1 MPENASNNVAELFF
15 DSPVSGDMPALITRE
30 GDRAKTITRSEFEKL
45 VTEFASGLAVLGV
58 ERQEPVAILCENR
71 PEWIIADLAIAA
83 TGAVSVPV
91 YTTLGADDLRFILE
105 DSGATTLIVQER
117 LLEKLKEVRK
127 ALPLLTRIITVGGTE
142 GAQDSL
148 SFEKV
153 LSLGKEELG
162 RAPFRRGAVK
172 RDDIFSIVYSS
183 GTTGRPRGVMLSH
196 GNVISNIEAIKD
208 AIDVDRT
215 DRYLS
220 YLPLSHIFERTT
232 HHFLIHMGCPIC
244 YARGFSFVGADME
257 FFRPTFMIGVP
268 FVFERMKRK
277 VEDSIERLPVAR
289 RFILKKAIEWAR
301 TGGILKALAAPVVAS
316 VRRKVAPTIRFFV
329 SGGAP
334 LSPATAE
341 FFFSLGIPV
350 LEGYGLTE
358 TSPVVSVNTLKA
370 WRIGT
375 VGRPLKGVEVRIA
388 EDGEVLVRGASVMKG
403 YFNLPELTAQT
414 IREGWLHTGD
424 RGYID
429 EQGFLVITGRKKDI
443 IITSAGKNITPQKI
457 ENLLREDPY
466 IKDAILY
473 GDQKPHLVALVIPDT
488 ERLESLC
495 KELGIEK
502 GVPDCLGNKRLYSFF
517 EKRIRER
524 LRGLSRFEQIHR
536 FALIADDLSCERGE
550 LTPTMKL
557 KREAIARRYSSLIDS
572 LY

>member
-1 MPENASNNVAELFF
+1 
-15 DSPVSGDMPALITRE
+15 
-30 GDRAKTITRSEFEKL
+30 
-45 VTEFASGLAVLGV
+45 
-58 ERQEPVAILCENR
+58 
-71 PEWIIADLAIAA
+71 
-83 TGAVSVPV
+83 
-91 YTTLGADDLRFILE
+91 
-105 DSGATTLIVQER
+105 
-117 LLEKLKEVRK
+117 
-127 ALPLLTRIITVGGTE
+127 
-142 GAQDSL
+142 
-148 SFEKV
+148 
-153 LSLGKEELG
+153 
-162 RAPFRRGAVK
+162 
-172 RDDIFSIVYSS
+172 
-183 GTTGRPRGVMLSH
+183 
-196 GNVISNIEAIKD
+196 
-208 AIDVDRT
+208 
-215 DRYLS
+215 
-220 YLPLSHIFERTT
+220 
-232 HHFLIHMGCPIC
+232 
-244 YARGFSFVGADME
+244 
-257 FFRPTFMIGVP
+257 
-268 FVFERMKRK
+268 
-277 VEDSIERLPVAR
+277 
-289 RFILKKAIEWAR
+289 
-301 TGGILKALAAPVVAS
+301 
-316 VRRKVAPTIRFFV
+316 
-329 SGGAP
+329 
-334 LSPATAE
+334 
-341 FFFSLGIPV
+341 
-350 LEGYGLTE
+350 
-358 TSPVVSVNTLKA
+358 TLKA

-424 RGYID
+424 TGHID

-524 LRGLSRFEQIHR
+524 LSGLSRFEQIHR